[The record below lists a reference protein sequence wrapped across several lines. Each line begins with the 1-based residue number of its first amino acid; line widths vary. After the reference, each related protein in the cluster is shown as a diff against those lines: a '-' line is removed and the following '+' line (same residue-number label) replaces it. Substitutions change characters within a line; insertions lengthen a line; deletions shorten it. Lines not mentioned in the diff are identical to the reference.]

1 MGYRSEGRQTDRDTI
16 VYMEH
21 KGTDSDRQSFR
32 RRGREEDV
40 VAGSQHISTF
50 CSTSKV
56 SPTLPPMPL
65 SAHQKYLSARK
76 SPTSRPESLD
86 LEMKKISGSYKT
98 VGIWRSRVIPQT
110 AGWERLGNN
119 VGGLDEGPWIFHGHF
134 KASYKGIVHSLHQSI
149 RYSSDEIYPN
159 VTPLSSSYIKSN
171 TSTKSTTDIIPNLI
185 AHIILLTFPNILF

>member
-1 MGYRSEGRQTDRDTI
+1 MLWTAPGVKLPSYRKNGFKASWWRCDRDTI

-76 SPTSRPESLD
+76 SPTNRPKSLD

-98 VGIWRSRVIPQT
+98 VGI
-110 AGWERLGNN
+110 
-119 VGGLDEGPWIFHGHF
+119 
-134 KASYKGIVHSLHQSI
+134 
-149 RYSSDEIYPN
+149 
-159 VTPLSSSYIKSN
+159 
-171 TSTKSTTDIIPNLI
+171 
-185 AHIILLTFPNILF
+185 

>member
-21 KGTDSDRQSFR
+21 KGTDSDRQSSR

-98 VGIWRSRVIPQT
+98 VGIWRSRVIPQR
-110 AGWERLGNN
+110 AGN
-119 VGGLDEGPWIFHGHF
+119 VWATTLEVSTKVRESSTDTLKPHT
-134 KASYKGIVHSLHQSI
+134 KG
-149 RYSSDEIYPN
+149 
-159 VTPLSSSYIKSN
+159 SYIPYINPLGIHRMKYIPKWHPSPHCISN
-171 TSTKSTTDIIPNLI
+171 LQFHKIPNKYYS
-185 AHIILLTFPNILF
+185 